1 MHARRNL
8 FRAHNY
14 PIEAGFNIGSSVWL
28 RYGNFA
34 LEKSKARE
42 VSFMQARRFSGRSL
56 ALIAASIVVCGLIF
70 AGCDDERVTTWRD
83 PSVPIL
89 KHATWAWRPMPVAP
103 PAAAQAGPG
112 GDNRPV
118 TSRDV
123 MVPRNNPVVHEPDPE
138 QEAVR
143 QRVRTAIEQQ
153 LAQKGFTQASDPATA
168 DFLVDYHVA
177 VRGHNVEVVRG
188 YSGYPGLVCG
198 PFGCWNSWG
207 WGPPEI
213 HYEDVHFR
221 EGMFVFDFVK
231 RDSGVRAFRAVGQ
244 EPAHKNSFT
253 QSDINESI
261 HRLLKGLK
269 GH

>member
-1 MHARRNL
+1 MHARR
-8 FRAHNY
+8 
-14 PIEAGFNIGSSVWL
+14 
-28 RYGNFA
+28 FA
-34 LEKSKARE
+34 
-42 VSFMQARRFSGRSL
+42 VRSL
-56 ALIAASIVVCGLIF
+56 PLIAAAIVLCGLFI
-70 AGCDDERVTTWRD
+70 AGCDDERVTTFRD
-83 PSVPIL
+83 RSVPIS
-89 KHATWAWRPMPVAP
+89 KHASWAWRPMPAP
-103 PAAAQAGPG
+103 PPNAQANTGS

-123 MVPRNNPVVHEPDPE
+123 MVPRENVVHQPDPE
-138 QEAVR
+138 QEAIR

-153 LAQKGFTQASDPATA
+153 LTQKGFTQVSDPAVA
-168 DFLVDYHVA
+168 DFLVDYHFA
-177 VRGHNVEVVRG
+177 ERGHNVEVARG
-188 YSGYPGLVCG
+188 YGGYPGLVCG

-231 RDSGVRAFRAVGQ
+231 RNSGVRAYRAIGQ
-244 EPAHKNSFT
+244 ESAHKNSFT

-261 HRLLKGLK
+261 HRLLGGLK